1 MPQLDIATLL
11 HAPAAEPP
19 WLVPDV
25 LLQGQMAVMAG
36 EPGVG
41 KSVLAYALA
50 LAVALDVP
58 FLGRLVTPGHVLYFD
73 EENSLPDL
81 QEYLRWLW
89 HGLERPLLTHAA
101 RLHLFHFSLLGQP
114 HRYPFMAQLANQHQP
129 LLIIIDT
136 ATPALDIQD
145 EDKNAEA
152 SRAISNLR
160 KVQAAAGPACSVL
173 ILKHALLT
181 HEKGARRT
189 VRGAK
194 AWEGATDGLFFHVA
208 AAGRPRKDGL
218 RASHLE
224 PGKVRAFGLRQELY
238 IEPSWVGAGT
248 ERGLALSERQNAP
261 KSPETLPKGRL
272 RNIIPGNKGFGPST
286 RDTNSPDSA

>member
-1 MPQLDIATLL
+1 MAILDLAAVLRT
-11 HAPAAEPP
+11 PAKDPA
-19 WLVPDV
+19 WLVPDL
-25 LLQGQMAVMAG
+25 LLQGQMAIMAG

-41 KSVLAYALA
+41 KSVLAYTLA

-58 FLGRLVTPGHVLYFD
+58 FLGRPVVPGPVLYFD

-81 QEYLRWLW
+81 HEYLRWIW
-89 HGLERPLLTHAA
+89 HGLGCPALTHAA

-114 HRYPFMAQLANQHQP
+114 HRYAYMAQLAHQHEP
-129 LLIIIDT
+129 LLIVIDT

-160 KVQAAAGPACSVL
+160 KVQAAAGPACSML

-218 RASHLE
+218 RTSH
-224 PGKVRAFGLRQELY
+224 
-238 IEPSWVGAGT
+238 
-248 ERGLALSERQNAP
+248 
-261 KSPETLPKGRL
+261 
-272 RNIIPGNKGFGPST
+272 
-286 RDTNSPDSA
+286 

>member
-1 MPQLDIATLL
+1 MPQLDLTALL
-11 HAPAAEPP
+11 QAPAAEPS

-58 FLGRLVTPGHVLYFD
+58 FLGRPVAPGHVLYFD

-89 HGLERPLLTHAA
+89 YGLEHPALTHAT

-114 HRYPFMAQLANQHQP
+114 HRYAFMAQLAHQHGP
-129 LLIIIDT
+129 ALIVIDT

-152 SRAISNLR
+152 SRAVSNLR

-173 ILKHALLT
+173 VLKHALLT
-181 HEKGARRT
+181 HEKGTRRT

-208 AAGRPRKDGL
+208 SAGRPRKDGL

-238 IEPSWVGAGT
+238 IEPAWVGTGAT
-248 ERGLALSERQNAP
+248 RGLLLSERQSAP
-261 KSPETLPKGRL
+261 KLPKS
-272 RNIIPGNKGFGPST
+272 IISGNNG
-286 RDTNSPDSA
+286 